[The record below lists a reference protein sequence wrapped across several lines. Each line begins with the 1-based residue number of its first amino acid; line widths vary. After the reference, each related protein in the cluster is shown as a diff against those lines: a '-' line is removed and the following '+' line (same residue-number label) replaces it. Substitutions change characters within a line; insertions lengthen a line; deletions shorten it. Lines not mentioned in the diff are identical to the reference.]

1 MELTWLFD
9 LSPLAVSGPGSLNTL
24 NLSYGKGRERE
35 KEKKKE
41 HRIHTAVHIAAK
53 SQMSAHVSTRRG
65 SKEVEHWTGIIQ
77 VVFCISMDLRQKK
90 KNDQTSHYCYKFK
103 SFHLPAANTTLTS
116 CQFFFF
122 FLNLSLIYLWVC
134 MCVCTRVNSQ
144 CECVIGRMDVDKH
157 RRMSCQNRQLVK
169 TTH

>member
-116 CQFFFF
+116 CQCFFFF
-122 FLNLSLIYLWVC
+122 F
-134 MCVCTRVNSQ
+134 
-144 CECVIGRMDVDKH
+144 
-157 RRMSCQNRQLVK
+157 
-169 TTH
+169 